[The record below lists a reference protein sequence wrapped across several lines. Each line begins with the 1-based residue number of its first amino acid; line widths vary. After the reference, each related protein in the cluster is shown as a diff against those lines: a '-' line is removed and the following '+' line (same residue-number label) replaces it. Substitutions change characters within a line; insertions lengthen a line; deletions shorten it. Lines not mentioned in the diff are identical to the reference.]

1 MDDRWT
7 LQGKTALVTGG
18 TKGIGRAIVEEFTAK
33 GARVLFVA
41 RSKKDIERTEKELPE
56 GSSLGISADISK
68 KEGRHHLAARVKE
81 ETDKLDIMV
90 QNAGTNIRGLIHEI
104 SYKDFETVLR
114 TNFISAYDLSAVLFP
129 LLKAAGDASMLLI
142 SSVAGI
148 GHIPTG
154 SAYGT
159 SKAAMIQLAKNLA
172 VEWGPHG
179 IRVNVIAPWYT
190 HTPLVEKVLEDKAY
204 KARVLEQTPL
214 GRIGEPGEIAALA
227 AFLSMPAASFITG
240 QCIAADGGMSVKL
253 F

>member
-1 MDDRWT
+1 M
-7 LQGKTALVTGG
+7 TGG
-18 TKGIGRAIVEEFTAK
+18 TKGIGRGIVQEFINQ

-41 RSKKDIERTEKELPE
+41 RNGADIERTEKELPD
-56 GSSLGISADISK
+56 GSSMGISADISAK
-68 KEGRHHLAARVKE
+68 GGRQQLVSRIRDEV
-81 ETDKLDIMV
+81 DKLDIFV
-90 QNAGTNIRGLIHEI
+90 QNAGTNIWGLIHEI
-104 SYKDFETVLR
+104 PEKDFETVLH
-114 TNFISAYDLSAVLFP
+114 TNFVSAYDLSGKLFP
-129 LLKAAGDASMLLI
+129 LLKAAGNASMLLI

-172 VEWGPHG
+172 VEWGPYG

-190 HTPLVEKVLEDKAY
+190 DTPLVKKALEDKAY

-214 GRIGEPGEIAALA
+214 GRIGEPREIAAVA

-240 QCIAADGGMSVKL
+240 QCIAADGGMSVKML
-253 F
+253 

>member
-1 MDDRWT
+1 MDERWT

-18 TKGIGRAIVEEFTAK
+18 TKGIGRAIVEEFIAK

-41 RSKKDIERTEKELPE
+41 RNSADIERTEKELPE
-56 GSSLGISADISK
+56 GSSMGLAADISI
-68 KEGRHHLAARVKE
+68 KEGRQHLVSRVRDE
-81 ETDKLDIMV
+81 VEKLDIFV

-104 SYKDFETVLR
+104 PEKDFETVLH
-114 TNFISAYDLSAVLFP
+114 TNFISAYDLSGKLFP
-129 LLKAAGDASMLLI
+129 LLKAAGNASMLLI
-142 SSVAGI
+142 SSVAGL

-179 IRVNVIAPWYT
+179 IRVNVVAPWYT
-190 HTPLVEKVLEDKAY
+190 DTPLVKKVLEDREY
-204 KARVLEQTPL
+204 LARVLDHTPL
-214 GRIGEPGEIAALA
+214 GRIGEPGEIAAVA

-240 QCIAADGGMSVKL
+240 QCIAADGGMSIQMI
-253 F
+253 